1 MAGLYVKNSGTWT
14 EVETLSVKDSGTWE
28 TVKAGY
34 VKNSG
39 TWYPFF
45 SGIVV
50 SLYSGT
56 EYQSNAVYTS
66 NLGSSAHWY
75 RVDINGS
82 LAYMGQ
88 AATMA
93 WTSGYKMFASVDSG
107 SSPSVRSNYVGEY
120 AIQATYSGSVQSYT
134 IPSTIPD
141 QWGSAS
147 ITNVKA
153 DLWGGGSS
161 GRGGYT
167 YLDLGTP
174 TGTLYY
180 AVATEGTWNDG
191 FTGVCR
197 FQWDRF
203 GCASQDQVTNGW
215 TGLFKVHPYNN
226 TTNYRDPSV
235 IPADSNI
242 YGIAGGMSAEG
253 AVGGGSTGG
262 GSRGGTQSGPGSFQ
276 IPNRVNNAC
285 YSSCSVSSYAV
296 FRTCPSKLIGS
307 WIASGFE
314 TCTYTTGGGGYY
326 PGGSSTT
333 DGCSSSGDG
342 GGSGYYN
349 PSNVSSGSTNQGNG
363 TNQSNSPY
371 YTGNSKIAIRIR

>member
-1 MAGLYVKNSGTWT
+1 MPLYVKNSGTWE
-14 EVETLSVKDSGTWE
+14 EVDFLSVKDAGTWE
-28 TVKAGY
+28 SVKVGY
-34 VKNSG
+34 IKNSG
-39 TWYPFF
+39 TWDPFY

-50 SLYSGT
+50 SLHSGT

-66 NLGSSAHWY
+66 NLGSSAYWY
-75 RVDINGS
+75 KVDISGTIT
-82 LAYMGQ
+82 YMGQ

-93 WTSGYKMFASVDSG
+93 WDSGYKMFASIDPG
-107 SSPSVRSNYVGEY
+107 AAPAVRSNYVGEY
-120 AIQATYSGSVQSYT
+120 AIEASYSGSVQSYT

-141 QWGSAS
+141 QWGNAS
-147 ITNVKA
+147 ISNIQA
-153 DLWGGGSS
+153 ELWGGGSS

-174 TGTLYY
+174 TGTIYY
-180 AVATEGTWNDG
+180 AVGSQGTWNDG

-215 TGLFKVHPYNN
+215 TGLFKVDPYDG

-235 IPADSNI
+235 IPADSDI
-242 YGIAGGMSAEG
+242 YGVAGGMSSAG
-253 AVGGGSTGG
+253 DVGGGTTGG
-262 GSRGGTQSGPGSFQ
+262 GSRGGTQSSHGSFYL
-276 IPNRVNNAC
+276 PNINNAC
-285 YSSCSVSSYAV
+285 YSSCTGISGAV

-314 TCTYTTGGGGYY
+314 TCTYSTGGGGYY
-326 PGGSSTT
+326 PGGSSTNPP
-333 DGCSSSGDG
+333 CSSAGAG

-349 PSNVSSGSTNQGNG
+349 SSNVTSGSTNQGTGN
-363 TNQSNSPY
+363 NQSSSPY